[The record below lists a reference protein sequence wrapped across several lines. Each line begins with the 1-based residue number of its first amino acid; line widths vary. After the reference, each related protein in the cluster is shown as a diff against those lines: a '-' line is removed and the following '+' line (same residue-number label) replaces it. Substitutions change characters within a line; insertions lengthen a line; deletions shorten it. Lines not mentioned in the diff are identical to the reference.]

1 MKVLFLDSV
10 HPILEK
16 RLVKLGF
23 TCEHDSTSSREN
35 ILKIIPKYHGLVI
48 RSRTPLD
55 KEFLT
60 QASQLKF
67 IARSGAGL
75 ENIDLVMAKS
85 LGINLFSAPEG
96 NRQAVGEHALG
107 MLLSLFNKLSE
118 ADKQI
123 RSGTWL
129 REANRGV
136 ELAGKT
142 VGIIGYGNMGK
153 SFAKCISGIG
163 CTVLA
168 FDTHKKYYSDV
179 YASESTLL
187 EIQEKAD
194 IISFHTPYNPSTHH
208 YLNRDFILNMSKPF
222 YLLNTARGK
231 VVCTEDLVE
240 GLKSEKILG
249 ACLDVLEFEKTSF
262 ELMIETEDS
271 DPFNYLIKS
280 SKVLLSPH
288 VAGWTQESYEKL
300 SAVLASKIEENLHLI
315 KPSH

>member
-16 RLVKLGF
+16 SLVKLGF
-23 TCEHDSTSSREN
+23 TCEHDSTSSRDN
-35 ILKIIPKYHGLVI
+35 ILKIISKYHGLVI
-48 RSRTPLD
+48 RSRTPID

-60 QASQLKF
+60 KAARLKF

-75 ENIDLVMAKS
+75 ENIDLVLAKN

-107 MLLSLFNKLSE
+107 MLLSLFNKLSV
-118 ADKQI
+118 ADKQV
-123 RSGTWL
+123 RNGMWL

-142 VGIIGYGNMGK
+142 VGIIGYGNMGE

-168 FDTHKKYYSDV
+168 FDAHKENYSDAYV
-179 YASESTLL
+179 CEATLQ

-194 IISFHTPYNPSTHH
+194 VISFHTPYNPSTHH
-208 YLNRDFILNMSKPF
+208 YLNRDFIINMSKPF
-222 YLLNTARGK
+222 YVLNTARGK

-262 ELMIETEDS
+262 ELMFETEIS
-271 DPFNYLIKS
+271 DRFNYLIKS
-280 SKVLLSPH
+280 PKVLLSPH

-300 SAVLASKIEENLHLI
+300 SVVLASKIEEHLHLI
-315 KPSH
+315 KP